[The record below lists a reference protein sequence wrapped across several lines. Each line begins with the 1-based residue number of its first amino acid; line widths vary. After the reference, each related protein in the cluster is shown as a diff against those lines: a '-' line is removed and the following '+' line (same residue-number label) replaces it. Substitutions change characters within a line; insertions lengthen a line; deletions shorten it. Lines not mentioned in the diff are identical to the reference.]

1 MLEATSFHFYKFDH
15 NKRFPVYIHIKIW
28 ILNAKYGIIN
38 KKGLEI
44 FQDLSH

>member
-1 MLEATSFHFYKFDH
+1 MLEATSFHFYKFDP
-15 NKRFPVYIHIKIW
+15 NKRVPVYIHIE
-28 ILNAKYGIIN
+28 ILIYNAKYGIIN